1 VPPFLLVVTVNK
13 HGQALRSAKRGRRT
27 FPNGNLFG
35 IGYSKSRDLV
45 TESDQ
50 VGTSTVCPFWFY
62 RRFLGKLVTLFSYNL
77 ACAAFRGG
85 GPTKAYV
92 HNVPSLRRG
101 SRSDPRNANKWMR

>member
-1 VPPFLLVVTVNK
+1 MPPFLLVVTVNK

-85 GPTKAYV
+85 VQPRHMYIMSRRCVVA
-92 HNVPSLRRG
+92 HVPIHETRTNG
-101 SRSDPRNANKWMR
+101 